1 MMIETLLSL
10 LQFSDGLFPAGTYA
24 HSFGLETYIDDGRV
38 TNAAS
43 TAKILRAHL
52 EGNVGPCDAVYAINA
67 LWAMENNDVEA
78 CVELDIRLDTIK
90 SAAEPREAS
99 RQLGRQTL
107 RIGETL
113 IRHKILSEYARSVN
127 AGISPGHHA
136 VVFGTIGGAC
146 GWPAQVTA
154 AALLYTSAVG
164 IVGAATRL
172 VPLGQTQAQRLI
184 SESSPIIARL
194 ADEAAK
200 RKSQDAFTFAPALEI
215 AAMRHAQLEARLF
228 KS

>member
-1 MMIETLLSL
+1 MTIETLLSL
-10 LQFSDGLFPAGTYA
+10 LQFSDGLFPAGAYA
-24 HSFGLETYIDDGRV
+24 HSFGLETFIDDERV

-43 TAKILRAHL
+43 VKSILRAHL
-52 EGNVGPCDAVYAINA
+52 EGNVGPCDAIYAVSA
-67 LWAMENNDVEA
+67 LRATSAEDLDA
-78 CVELDIRLDTIK
+78 CIELDMELDAIK

-107 RIGETL
+107 RIAATL
-113 IRHKILSEYARSVN
+113 IKDKILSEYARTVD
-127 AGISPGHHA
+127 AGAAPGHHA
-136 VVFGTIGGAC
+136 VVFGIIGSSC

-154 AALLYTSAVG
+154 AALLYASAVG

-184 SESSPIIARL
+184 NEASPIIARL
-194 ADEAAK
+194 AEEAAK
-200 RKSQDAFTFAPALEI
+200 AIKEEAFAFAPALEI
-215 AAMRHAQLEARLF
+215 AAVRHAQLEARLF

>member
-1 MMIETLLSL
+1 MKIETLLSL
-10 LQFSDGLFPAGTYA
+10 LQFSDGLFPAGSYA
-24 HSFGLETYIDDGRV
+24 HSFGLETLIDDERV
-38 TNAAS
+38 TNADGAA
-43 TAKILRAHL
+43 TILRAHL
-52 EGNVGPCDAVYAINA
+52 EGNVGPCDAVYAVNA
-67 LWAMENNDVEA
+67 LRARAAEDVDA
-78 CVELDIRLDTIK
+78 CVELDMRLDTIK

-107 RIGETL
+107 RIAATV
-113 IRHKILSEYARSVN
+113 IRHEILSAYAQRVD
-127 AGISPGHHA
+127 AGVSPGHHA
-136 VVFGTIGGAC
+136 VVFGIIGGAC

-154 AALLYTSAVG
+154 AALLYASAVG
-164 IVGAATRL
+164 MVGAATRL

-184 SESSPIIARL
+184 RDASPIIARL

-200 RKSQDAFTFAPALEI
+200 GTIEEAFNFAPALEI